1 MNYTS
6 EAYDIIIQ
14 AGQSNAQG
22 CGRGPV
28 TEEYIPDED
37 IMYLYQNYTNEDK
50 IVDGIWKAAINVL
63 DPAFYIDIADERSD
77 EAGKVGDFSLTFCKE
92 YKKNRLLKQGRKL
105 LVIRAGVGGTGFK
118 KGHWGLADEMYLR
131 MLDMID
137 YALSLNSENRITAFL
152 WHQGEHDAFEGND
165 PDIFE
170 SQLRTMI
177 DSVKARYNIPTVP
190 FISADFVN
198 EWKSE
203 NIDICTPIV
212 EKIKTVTASEGGAFV
227 ETSDLPS
234 NNQKTGNGD
243 GIHFCRESLHTLG
256 KRYFDAYQTINAR
269 GK

>member
-1 MNYTS
+1 MSYTN

-28 TEEYIPDED
+28 TEEYTPDSD
-37 IMYLYQNYTNEDK
+37 IMYLYQNFTNEDK

-63 DPAFYIDIADERSD
+63 DPAFYIDIADECSD
-77 EAGKVGDFSLTFCKE
+77 EAGKIGDFSLTFCKE
-92 YKKNRLLKQGRKL
+92 YKKNGLLGEGRKL

-118 KGHWGLADEMYLR
+118 KKHWGLTDEMYLR
-131 MLDMID
+131 MIDMID
-137 YALSLNSENRITAFL
+137 YALSLNPENRITAFL
-152 WHQGEHDAFEGND
+152 WHQGEHDAFEGNE
-165 PDIFE
+165 PDVFE
-170 SQLRTMI
+170 AQLRTMI
-177 DSVKARYNIPTVP
+177 DTVRAKYNVPTLP

-212 EKIKTVTASEGGAFV
+212 ERIKTVTAAVGGAFV
-227 ETSDLPS
+227 ETADLPS
-234 NNQKTGNGD
+234 NNQKIGNGD
-243 GIHFCRESLHTLG
+243 NIHFCRESLHILG

>member
-1 MNYTS
+1 MNYTN

-28 TEEYIPDED
+28 GEEYTPDCD
-37 IMYLYQNYTNEDK
+37 IMYLYQNFTNEDK

-77 EAGKVGDFSLTFCKE
+77 EAGKIGDFSLTFCKE
-92 YKKNRLLKQGRKL
+92 YKKNGLLGEGRKL

-118 KGHWGLADEMYLR
+118 KKHWGLTDEMYLR
-131 MLDMID
+131 MIDMID
-137 YALSLNSENRITAFL
+137 YALSLNPENRIAAFL

-165 PDIFE
+165 PDVFE
-170 SQLRTMI
+170 AQLRTMI
-177 DSVKARYNIPTVP
+177 DTVRSKYNVPMLP

-203 NIDICTPIV
+203 NMDICTPIV
-212 EKIKTVTASEGGAFV
+212 ERIKTVTTAVGGAFV
-227 ETSDLPS
+227 ETADLPS
-234 NNQKTGNGD
+234 NNQRTGNGD
-243 GIHFCRESLHTLG
+243 GIHFCRESLHILG